1 MGRVPPAVRR
11 PAVFTFEKGEG
22 HMSVFTAECI
32 ERFKRMCM
40 DGFEQ
45 GWHEANGGNLTYRM
59 TEKDVEA
66 CKDDFE
72 FSRPWVEM
80 GVQADNLK
88 GAYFLTTGSGKF
100 MRNVPL
106 YPAECLGIVQVNEA
120 GDAYRIVW
128 GLEGGGKPTSEFPTH
143 FMNHSIRMAATN
155 GENRVIYHC
164 HCPNIIALSTLV
176 EPDAR
181 TWTRILWKSMTECV
195 IIFPHGVGV
204 VPWMVPGGADIAHAT
219 AKLIDKYDAVVWSQH
234 GMFVSGNSFDAAF
247 GLMHTIEKSAGLY
260 LTARAANGG
269 KEPGFLISDAQLI
282 KVCNDFNVEPN
293 MEFLDDDSLI

>member
-1 MGRVPPAVRR
+1 
-11 PAVFTFEKGEG
+11 
-22 HMSVFTAECI
+22 
-32 ERFKRMCM
+32 
-40 DGFEQ
+40 
-45 GWHEANGGNLTYRM
+45 
-59 TEKDVEA
+59 
-66 CKDDFE
+66 
-72 FSRPWVEM
+72 
-80 GVQADNLK
+80 
-88 GAYFLTTGSGKF
+88 
-100 MRNVPL
+100 
-106 YPAECLGIVQVNEA
+106 
-120 GDAYRIVW
+120 
-128 GLEGGGKPTSEFPTH
+128 
-143 FMNHSIRMAATN
+143 MNHSIRMTATN